1 MSRNKIGCAQIMMII
16 FSPVLLVLYIVYL
29 TCLTLLGLIFMPIKF
44 MIFTSKKNSYQHK
57 RRNKYQNKNSQ
68 NQPSQNGKYLNSCD
82 VMFLH
87 KPNSQLDLFIGI
99 SNGQFVLLNSQI
111 ECINNKSISYYFEPG
126 QEENFCQQVN
136 FIFLKGT
143 VNEITSKIPIG
154 YQNNVCYYDRKV
166 YFQVSDQI
174 FVVRDLNV
182 ELVGQIP
189 DYGFQ
194 TSVYYGI
201 PFPSQIFTINDKL
214 YVHNA
219 AGKLYQVNTQRKKFQ
234 IVRGA
239 NKDIYNMQFF
249 QFCDTVIA
257 LNYSY
262 IYQVLNSS
270 ELFFLY
276 NVQYSKVLFNS
287 GGVLLLVHDAESYIF
302 NMLDLVLIPLSPEQL
317 ELFSNIEQIL
327 VPDLIGFK
335 IKDYILQNIIS
346 DDFPKRVQQRQLQYY
361 GQYMCQATFNKLVFG
376 SDLKLVLKTK
386 FEHIKNEFT
395 STQNKITNQF
405 ERINFGLK
413 TALNLQNHFVNS
425 FALINCGCEQ

>member
-1 MSRNKIGCAQIMMII
+1 M
-16 FSPVLLVLYIVYL
+16 
-29 TCLTLLGLIFMPIKF
+29 
-44 MIFTSKKNSYQHK
+44 
-57 RRNKYQNKNSQ
+57 
-68 NQPSQNGKYLNSCD
+68 
-82 VMFLH
+82 
-87 KPNSQLDLFIGI
+87 
-99 SNGQFVLLNSQI
+99 
-111 ECINNKSISYYFEPG
+111 ECINSKSVSFQFEPG
-126 QEENFCQQVN
+126 QEEKFCQSIYFQ
-136 FIFLKGT
+136 FLKGS
-143 VNEITSKIPIG
+143 VNEITSKTPLG
-154 YQNNVCYYDRKV
+154 YQNNIFYCNKQV
-166 YFQVSDQI
+166 YFQVLDQI
-174 FVVRDLNV
+174 FVVHDLDV
-182 ELVGQIP
+182 KLVGQIP
-189 DYGFQ
+189 DYGFE

-201 PFPSQIFTINDKL
+201 PFPTQLFALKDKL

-239 NKDIYNMQFF
+239 NKNIYNMQFF

-335 IKDYILQNIIS
+335 IKDQILQQIIS
-346 DDFPKRVQQRQLQYY
+346 DDFPKRVQQRQLQFY
-361 GQYMCQATFNKLVFG
+361 GQKMCQATFNKLVFG
-376 SDLKLVLKTK
+376 SDLKPVLKTK

-425 FALINCGCEQ
+425 FAMINCGCEQ

>member
-1 MSRNKIGCAQIMMII
+1 MSRNKIGCAQVMMII

-44 MIFTSKKNSYQHK
+44 LIFTSKKNSYQLK

-68 NQPSQNGKYLNSCD
+68 SQPSQNSKYQNLCD

-87 KPNSQLDLFIGI
+87 KPNNQLDLYIGI
-99 SNGQFVLLNSQI
+99 NNGQLVLLNSQMK
-111 ECINNKSISYYFEPG
+111 CINSNTISHQFKPG
-126 QEENFCQQVN
+126 QIENFCQQVN

-154 YQNNVCYYDRKV
+154 YQNNMCYYNGQV
-166 YFQVSDQI
+166 YVQVLDQI
-174 FVVRDLNV
+174 FVVYDLDV
-182 ELVGQIP
+182 KLVGQIP
-189 DYGFQ
+189 DYGFE

-239 NKDIYNMQFF
+239 NKNIYNMQFF

-287 GGVLLLVHDAESYIF
+287 GGVLLLIHDAESYIF
-302 NMLDLVLIPLSPEQL
+302 NMLDLVLIPLSPEQQ

-327 VPDLIGFK
+327 VPDIIGFK
-335 IKDYILQNIIS
+335 IKDQILQQIIS
-346 DDFPKRVQQRQLQYY
+346 DDFPKRVQQRQQQFY
-361 GQYMCQATFNKLVFG
+361 QQMCQTTFNKLVFG
-376 SDLKLVLKTK
+376 SDLKPVLKTK

-425 FALINCGCEQ
+425 FAMINCGCEQ